1 MPHGGIAARG
11 EPLGAAGSDIQ
22 TGDVGAGPPGSV
34 ERVTRIDLHCH
45 STASDGTLTPA
56 ELMAAGAAAGLDVIA
71 ITDHDTTGG
80 WAAAAEARPAGLRL
94 VRGAELSC
102 RWYGV
107 EPAIPLHLLAY
118 LFDPDEPHL
127 AADLTGLRVDR
138 EQRAERI
145 VELLRADGVP
155 ISWPE
160 VRDYA
165 AGGSVGRPHIAQ
177 ALIRAGLVRTTNEAF
192 ASRWLGA
199 RYFVPKD
206 DLDVFDAVRSVRA
219 AGGVPVFAHP
229 RATKRGR
236 VVPDELIKELAAAG
250 LFGLEADH
258 EDHSA
263 DEREQIRELAGSLGL
278 VVTGSSDFH
287 GRHKTV
293 ELGAFR
299 TTPEAYQQI
308 VAAATGVPVL
318 G

>member
-1 MPHGGIAARG
+1 
-11 EPLGAAGSDIQ
+11 
-22 TGDVGAGPPGSV
+22 
-34 ERVTRIDLHCH
+34 VTRIDLHCH

-56 ELMAAGAAAGLDVIA
+56 ELVTAGAAAGLDVMA

-80 WAAAAEARPAGLRL
+80 WAEAARARPDGLRL

-102 RWYGV
+102 RWYAV
-107 EPAIPLHLLAY
+107 QRPIALHLLAY
-118 LFDPDEPHL
+118 LFDPAEPRL
-127 AADLTGLRVDR
+127 AADLARLREDR

-145 VELLRADGVP
+145 VGRLRADGVE
-155 ISWPE
+155 ITWPE
-160 VRDYA
+160 VQKYA

-177 ALIRAGLVRTTNEAF
+177 ALIRAGLVRTTDEAF
-192 ASRWLGA
+192 ASRWLGS
-199 RYFVPKD
+199 RYFVPKA
-206 DLDVFDAVRSVRA
+206 DLDVFEAVRAVRE

-236 VVPDELIKELAAAG
+236 VVPDTLIEQLTGVG

-258 EDHSA
+258 EDHTPA
-263 DEREQIRELAGSLGL
+263 ERAQIRALAGRLGL

-287 GRHKTV
+287 GTHKTV
-293 ELGAFR
+293 RLGAFV
-299 TTPEAYQQI
+299 TEPEAYEKI

>member
-1 MPHGGIAARG
+1 MT
-11 EPLGAAGSDIQ
+11 E
-22 TGDVGAGPPGSV
+22 
-34 ERVTRIDLHCH
+34 IDLHCH

-56 ELMAAGAAAGLDVIA
+56 ELVRAGAAAGLDVMA

-80 WAAAAEARPAGLRL
+80 WAAAAEARPPGLRL

-107 EPAIPLHLLAY
+107 RPAIPLHLLAY
-118 LFDPDEPHL
+118 LFDPEDAWL
-127 AADLTGLRVDR
+127 AADLTRMRTDR

-145 VELLRADGVP
+145 VALLRADGVP
-155 ISWPE
+155 ITWSE
-160 VRDYA
+160 VHGYA

-177 ALIRAGLVRTTNEAF
+177 ALIRAGLVRTTDEAF

-199 RYFVPKD
+199 RYFVPKA
-206 DLDVFDAVRSVRA
+206 DLDVFEAVRAVRA

-236 VVPDELIKELAAAG
+236 VVPDSLIRDLAAAG

-258 EDHSA
+258 EDHSPA
-263 DEREQIRELAGSLGL
+263 EREQIRVLAESLGL

-287 GRHKTV
+287 GTHKTV
-293 ELGAFR
+293 QLGAFR
-299 TTPEAYQQI
+299 TAPEAYEKI
-308 VAAATGVPVL
+308 VAAASGVPVL

>member
-1 MPHGGIAARG
+1 M
-11 EPLGAAGSDIQ
+11 
-22 TGDVGAGPPGSV
+22 
-34 ERVTRIDLHCH
+34 RIDLHCH

-56 ELMAAGAAAGLDVIA
+56 ELVAAGARAGLDVMA

-80 WAAAAEARPAGLRL
+80 WVAAAAARPAGLRL

-102 RWYGV
+102 RWYDAD
-107 EPAIPLHLLAY
+107 PPIALHLLAY
-118 LFDPDEPHL
+118 LFDPAEPRL
-127 AADLTGLRVDR
+127 AADLTRMRTDR

-160 VRDYA
+160 VSGYA

-177 ALIRAGLVRTTNEAF
+177 ALIRAGLVATTNEAF
-192 ASRWLGA
+192 ASQWLGA
-199 RYFVPKD
+199 RYFVPKS
-206 DLDVFDAVRSVRA
+206 DLDVFEAVRAVRA

-229 RATKRGR
+229 RATRRGR
-236 VVPDELIKELAAAG
+236 VVPDRLIEELAAAG

-258 EDHSA
+258 EDHSPA
-263 DEREQIRELAGSLGL
+263 EREEVRALADRLGL

-287 GRHKTV
+287 GTHKTV
-293 ELGAFR
+293 RLGAFR
-299 TTPEAYQQI
+299 TAPEAYEKI

>member
-1 MPHGGIAARG
+1 M
-11 EPLGAAGSDIQ
+11 
-22 TGDVGAGPPGSV
+22 
-34 ERVTRIDLHCH
+34 TRIDLHCH

-56 ELMAAGAAAGLDVIA
+56 ELVRAGAAAGLDVMA

-80 WAAAAEARPAGLRL
+80 WAAAAGARPEGLRL

-107 EPAIPLHLLAY
+107 QPAIPLHLLAY
-118 LFDPDEPHL
+118 LFDPEEPRL
-127 AADLTGLRVDR
+127 AADLARMRTDR

-145 VELLRADGVP
+145 VALLRADGVD

-160 VRDYA
+160 VHRYA

-177 ALIRAGLVRTTNEAF
+177 ALIRAGLVRTTDEAF

-199 RYFVPKD
+199 RYFVPKA
-206 DLDVFDAVRSVRA
+206 DLDVFEAVQAVRA

-236 VVPDELIKELAAAG
+236 VVPDALIAELAAAG

-258 EDHSA
+258 EDHA
-263 DEREQIRELAGSLGL
+263 PAEREHIRGLAASLGL

-287 GRHKTV
+287 GTHKTV
-293 ELGAFR
+293 RLGAF
-299 TTPEAYQQI
+299 TTAPEAYEKI
-308 VAAATGVPVL
+308 ISAASGVPVL
-318 G
+318 E